1 MNNTSVSSH
10 VPLMARIARVRACML
25 AEYVAG
31 ADTSNK
37 KLFVQFCQGHK
48 SIQCPINSE
57 KCSSLEDFFWSKD
70 DFDDWDNYSVSS
82 D

>member
-25 AEYVAG
+25 AEYVTG
-31 ADTSNK
+31 TDTRNKEIFEQLIQKYMSNQSVSEIADT
-37 KLFVQFCQGHK
+37 F
-48 SIQCPINSE
+48 
-57 KCSSLEDFFWSKD
+57 D
-70 DFDDWDNYSVSS
+70 DFGERFADDFKDWDKYSVSS